1 MRIHLTDSNISYD
14 STTKTAISV
23 RDGVLEYLGAEI
35 GQDPPD
41 KIFTV
46 YRSPATIAAM
56 AGAMQGIPLTNEHVT
71 VGEAVTSPIGTVIDA
86 KPVDHFDESTSS
98 TFAVKNSVDVDASYL
113 DMLASGK
120 RQLSWGYDGE
130 LIPHDKYDFEQRD
143 LIPHHL
149 AVVESGRCGVS
160 CQFIDKKPTIPET
173 DMKLIFK
180 DDDGAV
186 SMQKI
191 VEVVSALPEAIKSVP
206 VEKLAELV
214 PVLQELISTAT
225 DAGVELDVP
234 ADDAQIVDEGE
245 TLEEGKK
252 IPVTDS
258 KIFKDA
264 LATAVKAKGVAIVD
278 GQTIE
283 AGKVI
288 SITDSKAFKDAAIK
302 TTDAAVKHHASVIEK
317 AKSLLPDTYSFADKA
332 TNQIMRD
339 ALAIESSETFADS
352 ELPLAFKMLKKST
365 SYQSFGDSKAD
376 DWITKMAEK
385 DI

>member
-35 GQDPPD
+35 GQEPPD
-41 KIFTV
+41 KVFTV
-46 YRSPATIAAM
+46 YRSPATIAKM
-56 AGAMQGIPLTNEHVT
+56 AALMQNIPLTNDHVT
-71 VGEAVTSPIGTVIDA
+71 VGEPVTEPIGKVIDA
-86 KPVDHFDESTSS
+86 APDDHFDELTSS
-98 TFAVKNSVDVDASYL
+98 TFAVRNSVDVDPAYL

-130 LIPHDKYDFEQRD
+130 LVPHDKYDFEQRD

-149 AVVESGRCGVS
+149 AVVEAGRCGVS
-160 CQFIDKKPTIPET
+160 CQFIDKKPTTPET
-173 DMKLIFK
+173 DMTFTFK

-214 PVLQELISTAT
+214 PVLQELIATAS
-225 DAGVELDVP
+225 DAGVELEVP
-234 ADDAQIVDEGE
+234 EEETPVTETPIVDEGE

-252 IPVTDS
+252 IPV
-258 KIFKDA
+258 
-264 LATAVKAKGVAIVD
+264 
-278 GQTIE
+278 Q
-283 AGKVI
+283 
-288 SITDSKAFKDAAIK
+288 DSKAFKDAVLK
-302 TTDAAVKHHASVIEK
+302 MTDAAVKRHASVIEK
-317 AKSLLPDTYSFADKA
+317 AKSILPDSYSFADKA

-339 ALAIESSETFADS
+339 ALAVESSEKFSDA
-352 ELPLAFKMLKKST
+352 ELPLAFKMLKKNT
-365 SYQSFGDSKAD
+365 TYQSFGDAKAD
-376 DWITKMAEK
+376 DWVSQIAEK